1 VIIDAKRRLP
11 TALPDAD
18 VCIVGGGPAGISL
31 ALQLERSG
39 VSVLLLESGGE
50 RESDRSRDLNRGASD
65 PLDSH
70 EPLEENRRRQWGGTS
85 AAWGGRC
92 IPFDGIDFRERDWV
106 DSSGWPLTRADL
118 EPYYSQA
125 MVLCEA
131 GSMSF
136 DARESLPEAP
146 ELLPGLDGD
155 GVVSYVLERW
165 SPPTHFGKRYRKRLA
180 ASSSVQVL
188 TNATCTHVQ
197 LRPDGTSVDHLV
209 VRNHP
214 GQSIQV
220 RADRFVI
227 AAGGLE
233 TARILLA
240 SNDVARSGIGD
251 HSGCLGRYY
260 QTHLFGCLTTLELD
274 PGAPRAHVAFDRDT
288 NGVYCRRRIWFTP
301 ERQAADQLLNTVFF
315 PVRPPL
321 GATGHRSA
329 LFSGVY
335 LAKTLI
341 AALRRPHHAVRV
353 LREEKSAIAS
363 HGKVLIRHFPSAIP
377 EMYRAFVGRYVGARR
392 LPAVLPAD
400 GLDTYHL
407 QFQAEQVPNAEARVT
422 LGTDCDE
429 FGMRRLVV
437 SPRATAQ
444 DIESVVRCHRVLDER
459 LRAAGLGRLRYD
471 EAELRRGVVTSTEH
485 VNSGAHHL
493 GTTRMSDD
501 PTRGVVD
508 GDCRVHGVTNLY
520 AVGGSVMP
528 TSGHANPT
536 LTIVA
541 LALRL
546 GEHLAS
552 TRTAR

>member
-1 VIIDAKRRLP
+1 VIVDARR
-11 TALPDAD
+11 ALPAAFADVD

-31 ALQLERSG
+31 ALRLERCGLSI
-39 VSVLLLESGGE
+39 LLLESGGH
-50 RESDRSRDLNRGASD
+50 RETERSRDLNRGASD
-65 PLDSH
+65 PRDSH
-70 EPLEENRRRQWGGTS
+70 EPLEENRRRQWGGAS

-92 IPFDGIDFRERDWV
+92 IPFDAIDFQKRAWV

-118 EPYYSQA
+118 EPFYRQA

-131 GSMSF
+131 GVMSF
-136 DARESLPEAP
+136 DAREALPAAR

-155 GVVSYVLERW
+155 GVVSYPLERW

-180 ASSSVQVL
+180 ASPRVRVVM
-188 TNATCTHVQ
+188 NATCTHVQ
-197 LRPDGTSVDHLV
+197 LDRGGSAVDHLV
-209 VRNHP
+209 VRNHR
-214 GQSIQV
+214 GQSTRV
-220 RADRFVI
+220 RADRFVL

-233 TARILLA
+233 TARVLLA
-240 SNDVARSGIGD
+240 SNDVARSGIGN
-251 HSGCLGRYY
+251 HSDCLGRYY
-260 QTHLFGCLTTLELD
+260 QTHLFGCLATVELGPGVTT
-274 PGAPRAHVAFDRDT
+274 AHVAFDRDRE
-288 NGVYCRRRIWFTP
+288 GVYCRRRIWFTP
-301 ERQAADQLLNTVFF
+301 AQQEADRLLNTVFF

-335 LAKTLI
+335 LAKTLV
-341 AALRRPHHAVRV
+341 AALRRPRQAFRY
-353 LREEKSAIAS
+353 LRAEQTAIAS
-363 HGKVLIRHFPSAIP
+363 HGAVLIRHFPSAIP
-377 EMYRAFVGRYVGARR
+377 EIYRAVAGRYIGSRR
-392 LPAVLPAD
+392 LPAVLPSD
-400 GLDTYHL
+400 GLSIYHL
-407 QFQAEQVPNAEARVT
+407 QFQAEQVPNPHARVT
-422 LGTDCDE
+422 LGEDADE

-437 SPRATAQ
+437 SPRTTAH
-444 DIESVVRCHRVLDER
+444 DIESVIRCHRLLDER

-471 EAELRRGVVTSTEH
+471 EGELRDAVVTSTEH

-493 GTTRMSDD
+493 GTTRMSED
-501 PTRGVVD
+501 PAFGVVD
-508 GDCRVHGVTNLY
+508 RDCRVHGVTNLY

-552 TRTAR
+552 APAAR